1 MSGIG
6 VYGFDER
13 YGYPEAA
20 TMRDVHYNSWGS
32 DANTIRVKE
41 ASGGH
46 IGIETAAIVNPI
58 YGPML
63 AQLGFVQAN
72 TLSVFSQIPFRLG
85 QRVEWK
91 PALSGE
97 DVSASV
103 VRGGAI
109 PAPVRGD
116 YATIET
122 PHKVCT
128 TSQVMELGLVQM
140 GDNNTED
147 IAVWEKQIMNHGRS
161 LLNNMNQ
168 MLLRKVER
176 APIVGK
182 NALENQTGASTQ
194 RTELESLERIFSS
207 AEEAQYLPDTYAV
220 PWYNDEHNKIHGGNS
235 MMEMFRSQ
243 DSLNTNDFLGTDLGD
258 SMGANIIH
266 SYKDTTTTGE
276 AGEYRIVT
284 QNTLSE
290 IYNQCA
296 PWWDNN
302 STNGKAFVTGYDT
315 LQKLQTQSEN
325 QQRFLNT
332 EYATVGINGIN
343 TLEGRDIGFQ
353 VSSYAGIPIIP
364 DRMMGKGDITNP
376 TKGVGRLYL
385 LDLDH
390 VARATLIDMN
400 IMVTDN
406 RLIARSFN
414 RVANYLF
421 MGEMVATKFRGS
433 GKVLHVM

>member
-13 YGYPEAA
+13 YGYPESA

-32 DANTIRVKE
+32 DANTFRVKE

-46 IGIETAAIVNPI
+46 IGISTEAIVNPI

-72 TLSVFSQIPFRLG
+72 TLSVFGQTPFRLG

-97 DVSASV
+97 DVSASS
-103 VRGGAI
+103 VRGGGTP
-109 PAPVRGD
+109 PAVRGQH
-116 YATIET
+116 ALIET

-128 TSQVMELGLVQM
+128 ATAVMELGLVQM

-147 IAVWEKQIMNHGRS
+147 IAVWEKQIMNFGRS

-168 MLLRKVER
+168 MVLRKVEK
-176 APIVGK
+176 APVVGV
-182 NALENQTGASTQ
+182 NAMDSMVGAETQ
-194 RTELESLERIFSS
+194 RSELESIERIFSS
-207 AEEAQYLPDTYAV
+207 ADEAQYLPDTYAV
-220 PWYNDEHNKIHGGNS
+220 PWYNDEDNRVSGGNS
-235 MMEMFRSQ
+235 MMEKFRSQ
-243 DSLNTNDFLGTDLGD
+243 DSFNTLGISNDLED
-258 SMGANIIH
+258 SMGANVIH
-266 SYKDTTTTGE
+266 SYAENTTTGV
-276 AGEYRIVT
+276 AGDYNIVS
-284 QNTLSE
+284 QNTLSKL
-290 IYNQCA
+290 YNMCA

-302 STNGKAFVTGYDT
+302 STKGKAFVTGYDT
-315 LQKLQTQSEN
+315 MEKLQAQSEN

-332 EYATVGINGIN
+332 EYATVGVNGIN
-343 TLEGRDIGFQ
+343 SLEGRDIGFQ
-353 VSSYAGIPIIP
+353 VASYAGIPIIP
-364 DRMMGKGDITNP
+364 DKMVNKGDTSNP
-376 TKGVGRLYL
+376 TKGVGRVYL
-385 LDLDH
+385 MDMDH
-390 VARATLIDMN
+390 ISRATLIDMN

-433 GKVLHVM
+433 GKAIHLA